1 MMEHDHI
8 LYRLRFDDLNGH
20 RIHVRL
26 RIPHPNPAGQT
37 LFLPAWIPGS
47 YLLRDFSRQIEN
59 IQAFCG
65 NRPLAIQKVANHEW
79 RCEPCSGV
87 LEVEYVIY
95 AWDLSVRSAH
105 VDDSHAFF

>member
-8 LYRLRFDDLNGH
+8 FYRLRFDDLNGH

-26 RIPHPNPAGQT
+26 HIPQPDPNGQK

-47 YLLRDFSRQIEN
+47 YLLRDFSRQIES
-59 IQAFCG
+59 IQAF
-65 NRPLAIQKVANHEW
+65 NIKRPLAIQKVSNHEW
-79 RCEPCSGV
+79 LCEPCTGP
-87 LEVEYVIY
+87 LDIDYVIY

-105 VDDSHAFF
+105 VD